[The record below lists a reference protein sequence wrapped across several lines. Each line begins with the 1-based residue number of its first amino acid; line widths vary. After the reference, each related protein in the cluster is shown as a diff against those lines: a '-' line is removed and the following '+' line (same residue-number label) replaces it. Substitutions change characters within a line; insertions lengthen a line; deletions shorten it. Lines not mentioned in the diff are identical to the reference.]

1 MVLLLDKSNEGSKQ
15 AFWEYLK
22 QLPSKTYLVDIKQYR
37 ETRSNRQNRY
47 YWGVVIQMIS
57 EETGMDEMEVHE
69 TLKKKFIKQRDYAL
83 TKSENKYFAYFE
95 DTGEM
100 IPTSELEEYYKKKG
114 SKDLDTKE
122 FKEYIEKIHIWAAN
136 FLGLNIPDPE
146 ANIIGI

>member
-22 QLPSKTYLVDIKQYR
+22 QLPNKVYLIEVKRYR
-37 ETRSNRQNRY
+37 ERRSLRQNRY
-47 YWGVVIQMIS
+47 YHGVVVKMIA
-57 EETGMDEMEVHE
+57 EETGMESEEVHE
-69 TLKKKFIKQRDYAL
+69 VLKKKFIKQRDYAL
-83 TKSENKYFAYFE
+83 VKSEGKYFACFE

-100 IPTSELEEYYKKKG
+100 IPSDELEEYYKKKG

-136 FLGLNIPDPE
+136 FLGINIPDP
-146 ANIIGI
+146 